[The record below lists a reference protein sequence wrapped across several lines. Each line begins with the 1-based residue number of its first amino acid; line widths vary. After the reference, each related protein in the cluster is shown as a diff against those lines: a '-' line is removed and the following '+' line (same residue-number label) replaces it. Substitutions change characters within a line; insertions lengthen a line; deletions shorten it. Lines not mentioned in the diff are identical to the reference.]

1 MKPRAFLLTLVLALL
16 FVASPAFAVGTFRLK
31 SNELTEVSGAWH
43 VFVAIELPKAPAT
56 KHQTMRFVFTQIA
69 MYDRSLVDGKSEPV
83 TNRQEIKGR
92 TPSVESQDVDFGD
105 VRGKIWP
112 KTSFD
117 FGLTRQRGYEAGE
130 YKMELK
136 TSDDQPVGS
145 AVTIILKGDNPVVD
159 RRTIAFNAKDKS
171 IRKVDTGLDGG
182 THTRGTVE
190 GDTAANPGMGE
201 VTPTGTAAPFIPAD
215 AYNRTPEEDIKVK
228 PKSGCG
234 VGSLDARGLRGPLA
248 LPVVG
253 VVGLGILVLRRRRA
267 ARR

>member
-1 MKPRAFLLTLVLALL
+1 MKPRALLLTLLL
-16 FVASPAFAVGTFRLK
+16 GLLLVASPAFAVGNYKLK
-31 SNELTEVSGAWH
+31 SNEVQEVSGAWH
-43 VFVAIELPKAPAT
+43 VFVSIELPRAPAT

-92 TPSVESQDVDFGD
+92 TPSVESQDVNFGD

-136 TSDDQPVGS
+136 TSDDQLVGS
-145 AVTIILKGDNPVVD
+145 PTTLILKGDNPVVD

-182 THTRGTVE
+182 THTKAEIE

-201 VTPTGTAAPFIPAD
+201 VTATGTAAPFIPAD

-228 PKSGCG
+228 PKSGCSLVDLG
-234 VGSLDARGLRGPLA
+234 ATSTGLAVGAPLGLIA
-248 LPVVG
+248 
-253 VVGLGILVLRRRRA
+253 IAALRRRRA
-267 ARR
+267 TGG